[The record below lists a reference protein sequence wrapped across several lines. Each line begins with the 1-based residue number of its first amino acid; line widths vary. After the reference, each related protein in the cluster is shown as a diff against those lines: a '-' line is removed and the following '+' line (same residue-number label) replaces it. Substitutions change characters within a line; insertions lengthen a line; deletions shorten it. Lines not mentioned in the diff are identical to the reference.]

1 MQSSCIK
8 CNGRKFCGKSFCPIY
23 AKADNMFKLSRRIK
37 KDFLSSSP
45 APFIGRHNYP
55 NINVGVLSPPEKE
68 KDAWLYDAPVYW
80 SEKNFTI
87 KDIITLRSSLINSR
101 FKSNVINIKQP
112 NKFLEIAQEIGL
124 AYKPVDIEVELKKE
138 PKVSVRPDSINMPMG
153 PNASLKKV
161 SITTNTKILPKVDK
175 VHYDTDL
182 KSNEGLKI
190 LYSKGI
196 NENSLSKILSVGAL
210 GLKKN
215 RKLVPTRWSITAVDD
230 TLGKELIKQTKQYN
244 EIDYS
249 LYFGDYFGNYYLIL
263 FFPYVWSYELF
274 ETYMPSSLWN
284 PNQKLGTSTDYEN
297 YDGRKRYAE
306 NCGGGYYAARISI
319 LKKLVQLKRQAS
331 ILVLRFVTDEY
342 SAPLGVWVCRE
353 AVKKT
358 LQSKP
363 IYFETKEQ
371 LLKEAK
377 FLILRKFKYNIE
389 SLLKESQLLEQLKQT
404 KLINF

>member
-1 MQSSCIK
+1 
-8 CNGRKFCGKSFCPIY
+8 
-23 AKADNMFKLSRRIK
+23 MFKLSRRIK

-68 KDAWLYDAPVYW
+68 KDIWLYDAPTYW
-80 SEKNFTI
+80 SEKKFTI
-87 KDIITLRSSLINSR
+87 KDIIALRSNLINSR
-101 FKSNVINIKQP
+101 FKSHVINIKQP
-112 NKFLEIAQEIGL
+112 DKFLETTQEIGL
-124 AYKPVDIEVELKKE
+124 AYKPVDIEVELTKK
-138 PKVSVRPDSINMPMG
+138 PIISIRPDSVNMPMG
-153 PNASLKKV
+153 PNASLRKV
-161 SITTNTKILPKVDK
+161 RITTNPKILPKVDK

-182 KSNEGLKI
+182 KAVEGLKI
-190 LYSKGI
+190 LYDKGI
-196 NENSLSKILSVGAL
+196 DENSLSKILSVGAL

-215 RKLVPTRWSITAVDD
+215 RKLVPTRWSITATDD
-230 TLGKELIKQTKQYN
+230 TLGKELIKKTKQYN

-249 LYFGDYFGNYYLIL
+249 LYLGNYFGNYYLIL
-263 FFPYVWSYELF
+263 FFPDVWSYELF

-284 PNQKLGTSTDYEN
+284 PNQKLGTATDYEG
-297 YDGRKRYAE
+297 YDGRKSYAE

-319 LKKLVQLKRQAS
+319 LKKLDQLKRQAS

-358 LQSKP
+358 LQTKP

-371 LLKEAK
+371 LLREAK
-377 FLILRKFKYNIE
+377 DLILNKFSYNIE
-389 SLLKESQLLEQLKQT
+389 NLLKESMIIEKLKQQ
-404 KLINF
+404 KLINFLT